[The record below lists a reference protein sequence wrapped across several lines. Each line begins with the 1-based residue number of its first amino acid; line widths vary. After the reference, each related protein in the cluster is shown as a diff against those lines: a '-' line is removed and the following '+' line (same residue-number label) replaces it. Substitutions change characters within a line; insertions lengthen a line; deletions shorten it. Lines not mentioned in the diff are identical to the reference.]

1 VIYAREGLPHK
12 VKLEDVLKYEQGLL
26 RDLRAKG
33 DLLAAIRTDKAI
45 SQKPKE
51 VKAHPKITAKTS
63 PLK

>member
-1 VIYAREGLPHK
+1 

-33 DLLAAIRTDKAI
+33 DLLAAIRTDKRS
-45 SQKPKE
+45 SQKPKRSS
-51 VKAHPKITAKTS
+51 KRISKITAKTS